1 MGILSTVQVARELGV
16 RPDRLNRAIWLGEL
30 KPPAKGP
37 GGSFLWGPE
46 DIERAR
52 ILLIR
57 KGLIPAIRL
66 PDGEIRIKESALAM
80 MIRQGGD
87 HADP

>member
-1 MGILSTVQVARELGV
+1 MGILSTVQVAREFGV

-52 ILLIR
+52 ILLIH
-57 KGLIPAIRL
+57 KGLFPAVKL
-66 PDGEIRIKESALAM
+66 PDGEIRIKESDLATL
-80 MIRQGGD
+80 IRQGVD
-87 HADP
+87 HAGQ